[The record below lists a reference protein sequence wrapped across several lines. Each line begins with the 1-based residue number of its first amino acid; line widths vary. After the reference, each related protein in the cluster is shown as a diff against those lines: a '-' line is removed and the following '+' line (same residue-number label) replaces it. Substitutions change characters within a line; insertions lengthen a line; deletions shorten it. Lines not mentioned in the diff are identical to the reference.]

1 MIRRVNQRR
10 KAKGLVVTPPWR
22 QPWTMRCPNCGPATP
37 DRILDH
43 RGQWCFAEHSAELF
57 SSEGYEVD
65 LVPDGLAG
73 LEMLRQRRPS
83 AVIVDL
89 QHPGPSGYDLC
100 RKIANLIPGLSL
112 VILNFSPEVAEKV
125 LLLETGADD
134 YVIIPFSSQELVAR
148 LRALIRRASRVG
160 LEKLYLDEAGCL

>member
-1 MIRRVNQRR
+1 VQ
-10 KAKGLVVTPPWR
+10 KAKGLVVTTTLAAAVSNPMSEPP
-22 QPWTMRCPNCGPATP
+22 PATL
-37 DRILDH
+37 DRILIIEANGALQ
-43 RGQWCFAEHSAELF
+43 RSLQELF
-57 SSEGYEVD
+57 CSEGYAVD
-65 LVPDGLAG
+65 LVADGVAG

-89 QHPGPSGYDLC
+89 QHPGPSGCDLC
-100 RKIANLIPGLSL
+100 RKIANLIPGLPL

-148 LRALIRRASRVG
+148 LSALIRRASRVG
-160 LEKLYLDEAGCL
+160 LENLYLDEAGCL

>member
-1 MIRRVNQRR
+1 MNN
-10 KAKGLVVTPPWR
+10 AMCEL
-22 QPWTMRCPNCGPATP
+22 GPATL
-37 DRILDH
+37 DRILIIEANGVLQNIL
-43 RGQWCFAEHSAELF
+43 RELF

-89 QHPGPSGYDLC
+89 QHPEPSGSDLC
-100 RKIANLIPGLSL
+100 RKIAKLIPGLPL
-112 VILNFSPEVAEKV
+112 VILSASLEVAETV

-134 YVIIPFSSQELVAR
+134 YVTIPFSSRELVSR
-148 LRALIRRASRVG
+148 LSALIRRARRLG
-160 LEKLYLDEAGCL
+160 LENLYVDEAGCL